1 MAAQP
6 KFNSGSAATANLA
19 TVATSAGPRKSLS
32 VNARLTTSDFNLRD
46 SATGPPADASNPRGV
61 RFRASSR
68 DSGNSILTSPPT
80 MAKNSFGLRTTVV
93 VQVTLK
99 GQSEAD
105 LSEFE
110 QAVALCDSVLRCF
123 LMSGSDDYL
132 LILLVRDLVDFE
144 RVHKTQL
151 SRLPHVARIQSSF
164 ALRDVVRRALPAD
177 LLRE

>member
-1 MAAQP
+1 MQ
-6 KFNSGSAATANLA
+6 
-19 TVATSAGPRKSLS
+19 
-32 VNARLTTSDFNLRD
+32 TTSLDRTDRRLLLELSRNGRAANVELAQAVHL
-46 SATGPPADASNPRGV
+46 SASAVARRQRALEEAGVIRGYSADIDPVA
-61 RFRASSR
+61 
-68 DSGNSILTSPPT
+68 
-80 MAKNSFGLRTTVV
+80 FGFATTVI

-99 GQSEAD
+99 GQSEAA

-110 QAVALCDSVLRCF
+110 QAVNQCDSVLRCL

-177 LLRE
+177 LLRG

>member
-1 MAAQP
+1 MQSLPIDRADRRLLLQLSQRGRAANVELAQAVHL
-6 KFNSGSAATANLA
+6 SASA
-19 TVATSAGPRKSLS
+19 VARRQRALEEAGVIRGYSA
-32 VNARLTTSDFNLRD
+32 DID
-46 SATGPPADASNPRGV
+46 PAA
-61 RFRASSR
+61 
-68 DSGNSILTSPPT
+68 
-80 MAKNSFGLRTTVV
+80 FGLNTTVV

-105 LSEFE
+105 LGEFE
-110 QAVALCDSVLRCF
+110 HAVAQCDSVLRCF

-151 SRLPHVARIQSSF
+151 SRLPQVARIQSSF

-177 LLRE
+177 LLRD

>member
-1 MAAQP
+1 MQKPGIDRADRR
-6 KFNSGSAATANLA
+6 LLLE
-19 TVATSAGPRKSLS
+19 LS
-32 VNARLTTSDFNLRD
+32 QRGR
-46 SATGPPADASNPRGV
+46 ASNVELAQAVPLSASAVARRQRALEEAGVIRGYS
-61 RFRASSR
+61 A
-68 DSGNSILTSPPT
+68 DIDP
-80 MAKNSFGLRTTVV
+80 AAFGFNTTVI

-110 QAVALCDSVLRCF
+110 QAVDQCDSVLRCL

-177 LLRE
+177 LLRD

>member
-1 MAAQP
+1 MQ
-6 KFNSGSAATANLA
+6 
-19 TVATSAGPRKSLS
+19 
-32 VNARLTTSDFNLRD
+32 
-46 SATGPPADASNPRGV
+46 
-61 RFRASSR
+61 
-68 DSGNSILTSPPT
+68 SPPIDR
-80 MAKNSFGLRTTVV
+80 ADRRLLLELSRHGRAANVELAPAVHLSASAVARRQRALEEAGVIRGYSADIDPAAFGLNTTVV

-105 LSEFE
+105 LGEFE
-110 QAVALCDSVLRCF
+110 KAVAQCDSVLRCF

-132 LILLVRDLVDFE
+132 LILLVRDLIDFE

-177 LLRE
+177 LLRD

>member
-1 MAAQP
+1 VQPLPIDRTDRRLLLELSQHGRATNVELAQAVHLSASAVARRQRALEDGGVVRGYAADIDP
-6 KFNSGSAATANLA
+6 SAFGFN
-19 TVATSAGPRKSLS
+19 
-32 VNARLTTSDFNLRD
+32 
-46 SATGPPADASNPRGV
+46 
-61 RFRASSR
+61 
-68 DSGNSILTSPPT
+68 
-80 MAKNSFGLRTTVV
+80 TTVV

-99 GQSEAD
+99 GQSEAE

-110 QAVALCDSVLRCF
+110 QAVKQCDSVLRCL

-132 LILLVRDLVDFE
+132 LVLLVRDLVDFE

-177 LLRE
+177 LLRD

>member
-1 MAAQP
+1 MQ
-6 KFNSGSAATANLA
+6 
-19 TVATSAGPRKSLS
+19 
-32 VNARLTTSDFNLRD
+32 
-46 SATGPPADASNPRGV
+46 
-61 RFRASSR
+61 
-68 DSGNSILTSPPT
+68 SPPIDR
-80 MAKNSFGLRTTVV
+80 ADRRLLLELSRHGRAANVELAPAVHLSASAVARRQRALEVAGVIRGYSADIDPAAFGLNTTVV

-105 LSEFE
+105 LGEFE
-110 QAVALCDSVLRCF
+110 KAVAQCDSVLRCF

-177 LLRE
+177 LLRD

>member
-1 MAAQP
+1 MQ
-6 KFNSGSAATANLA
+6 
-19 TVATSAGPRKSLS
+19 
-32 VNARLTTSDFNLRD
+32 
-46 SATGPPADASNPRGV
+46 
-61 RFRASSR
+61 
-68 DSGNSILTSPPT
+68 SPPIDR
-80 MAKNSFGLRTTVV
+80 ADRRLLLELSQRGRAANVDLAQAVHLSASAVARRQRALEEAGVIRGYSADIDPAAFGLNTTVV

-105 LSEFE
+105 LGEFE
-110 QAVALCDSVLRCF
+110 QAVAQCDSVLRCF

-132 LILLVRDLVDFE
+132 LILLVRDLIDFE

-177 LLRE
+177 LLRD

>member
-1 MAAQP
+1 MPFDRADRRLLLELSEHGRATNVEIAQAVHL
-6 KFNSGSAATANLA
+6 SASA
-19 TVATSAGPRKSLS
+19 VARRQRALE
-32 VNARLTTSDFNLRD
+32 
-46 SATGPPADASNPRGV
+46 DASVVRGYH
-61 RFRASSR
+61 A
-68 DSGNSILTSPPT
+68 DIDP
-80 MAKNSFGLRTTVV
+80 AAFGFTTTVV

-99 GQSEAD
+99 GQSETD

-110 QAVALCDSVLRCF
+110 SAVQQCDSVLRCW

-132 LILLVRDLVDFE
+132 LLLLMRDLPDFE

-164 ALRDVVRRALPAD
+164 ALREVVRRALPAD

>member
-1 MAAQP
+1 MQTPGIDRADRR
-6 KFNSGSAATANLA
+6 LLLE
-19 TVATSAGPRKSLS
+19 LS
-32 VNARLTTSDFNLRD
+32 QRGR
-46 SATGPPADASNPRGV
+46 ASNVELAQAVHLSASAVARRQRALEEAGVIRGYS
-61 RFRASSR
+61 A
-68 DSGNSILTSPPT
+68 DIDP
-80 MAKNSFGLRTTVV
+80 AAFGFNTTVI

-110 QAVALCDSVLRCF
+110 QAVNLCDSVLRCL

-177 LLRE
+177 LLRD

>member
-1 MAAQP
+1 MPAVDRIDRRLLQALAQR
-6 KFNSGSAATANLA
+6 G
-19 TVATSAGPRKSLS
+19 R
-32 VNARLTTSDFNLRD
+32 
-46 SATGPPADASNPRGV
+46 ASNVELAQEVHLSPSAVARRQRALEESGVIRGYGADV
-61 RFRASSR
+61 DPA
-68 DSGNSILTSPPT
+68 
-80 MAKNSFGLRTTVV
+80 AFGFNTTVV

-99 GQSEAD
+99 GQSETD

-110 QAVALCDSVLRCF
+110 QAVQQCDSVLRCF

-132 LILLVRDLVDFE
+132 LMLLVRDLADFE

-177 LLRE
+177 LLRD

>member
-1 MAAQP
+1 MQDPVIDRADRRLLLELSQRGRATNVELAQAVHL
-6 KFNSGSAATANLA
+6 SASAIARRQRVLEDEGVIRGYSADIDATAL
-19 TVATSAGPRKSLS
+19 G
-32 VNARLTTSDFNLRD
+32 FN
-46 SATGPPADASNPRGV
+46 
-61 RFRASSR
+61 
-68 DSGNSILTSPPT
+68 
-80 MAKNSFGLRTTVV
+80 TTVV

-99 GQSEAD
+99 GQSETE

-110 QAVALCDSVLRCF
+110 QAVKQCDSVLRCL

-132 LILLVRDLVDFE
+132 LVLLVRDLVDFE

-177 LLRE
+177 LLRD

>member
-1 MAAQP
+1 MQ
-6 KFNSGSAATANLA
+6 
-19 TVATSAGPRKSLS
+19 
-32 VNARLTTSDFNLRD
+32 
-46 SATGPPADASNPRGV
+46 
-61 RFRASSR
+61 
-68 DSGNSILTSPPT
+68 SPPIDR
-80 MAKNSFGLRTTVV
+80 ADRRLLLELSLHGRAANVELAQAVHLSASAVARRQHALEGAGVIRGYHADIDPAAFGFTTTVV

-110 QAVALCDSVLRCF
+110 AAVQRCDSVLRCF

-164 ALRDVVRRALPAD
+164 ALRDVVRRALPAE

>member
-1 MAAQP
+1 MQTPSIDRADRRLLLELSQRGRAAHVELAQAIHL
-6 KFNSGSAATANLA
+6 SASA
-19 TVATSAGPRKSLS
+19 VARRQRALEDAGVIRGYG
-32 VNARLTTSDFNLRD
+32 ADID
-46 SATGPPADASNPRGV
+46 PAA
-61 RFRASSR
+61 
-68 DSGNSILTSPPT
+68 
-80 MAKNSFGLRTTVV
+80 FGFTTTVV

-110 QAVALCDSVLRCF
+110 AAVAQCDSVLRCL

-164 ALRDVVRRALPAD
+164 ALRDVVRRGLPAD
-177 LLRE
+177 LLRD